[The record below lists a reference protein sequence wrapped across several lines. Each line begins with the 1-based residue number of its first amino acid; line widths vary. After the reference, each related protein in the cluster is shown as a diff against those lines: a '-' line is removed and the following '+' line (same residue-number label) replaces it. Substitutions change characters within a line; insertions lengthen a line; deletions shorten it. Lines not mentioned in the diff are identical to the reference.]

1 MRTWPTPTHLERC
14 GSASIEPARRGF
26 EPHQSGAAYLA
37 LCCHTYAAMRNR
49 GNKQKAYVQASF
61 LLSRRDDHH
70 ERDWAGPG
78 TRGHQA
84 RRTRRVVADDE
95 LRPLSCRRPHWRQP
109 APGGP
114 ALPNA
119 LSQIQDRRPCRGS
132 GGGPFHRPSGHAGV
146 RLRGRGRWRDHR
158 LPSIHSAAVASVLS
172 QAASSGIAASPCPHA
187 LRSLGATLD
196 PRQLLA
202 ASSCHL

>member
-78 TRGHQA
+78 TR
-84 RRTRRVVADDE
+84 E
-95 LRPLSCRRPHWRQP
+95 
-109 APGGP
+109 
-114 ALPNA
+114 
-119 LSQIQDRRPCRGS
+119 
-132 GGGPFHRPSGHAGV
+132 
-146 RLRGRGRWRDHR
+146 
-158 LPSIHSAAVASVLS
+158 
-172 QAASSGIAASPCPHA
+172 
-187 LRSLGATLD
+187 
-196 PRQLLA
+196 RQLSA
-202 ASSCHL
+202 ASSCHLLIMKVLRTDIVQR

>member
-95 LRPLSCRRPHWRQP
+95 LRPLPCRRPHWRQP

-132 GGGPFHRPSGHAGV
+132 LAEGLSTGHPDMPEFVFAAEDVGAITDY
-146 RLRGRGRWRDHR
+146 LQ
-158 LPSIHSAAVASVLS
+158 SI
-172 QAASSGIAASPCPHA
+172 Q
-187 LRSLGATLD
+187 
-196 PRQLLA
+196 QQ
-202 ASSCHL
+202 